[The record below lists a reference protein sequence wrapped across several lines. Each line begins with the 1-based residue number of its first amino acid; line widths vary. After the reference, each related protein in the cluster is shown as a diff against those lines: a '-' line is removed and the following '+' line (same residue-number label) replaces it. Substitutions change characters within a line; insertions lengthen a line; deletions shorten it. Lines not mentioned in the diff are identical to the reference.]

1 MAREPVAPEGHQV
14 GSVSASSVFDDDWEG
29 ITLEL
34 PEEPVELRSAL
45 RDALLD
51 GKQWRDGLDDD
62 LCIGRWLWER
72 WGLSLEHEGLDRDGF
87 FDALEANRRELWLW
101 LVGER
106 QWVQFLE
113 GQAGRI
119 VRRLPSA
126 GGSSATDA
134 D

>member
-1 MAREPVAPEGHQV
+1 MARKGRQV
-14 GSVSASSVFDDDWEG
+14 GSVSTSTVFDDDWDG

-51 GKQWRDGLDDD
+51 GRQWRDGLDDD

-72 WGLSLEHEGLDRDGF
+72 WGQSLEHQGLDRDGF
-87 FDALEANRRELWLW
+87 SDALVANRRELWLW

-119 VRRLPSA
+119 IRRLPGADGSA
-126 GGSSATDA
+126 ATETD
-134 D
+134 

>member
-1 MAREPVAPEGHQV
+1 
-14 GSVSASSVFDDDWEG
+14 VSTSSVFDDDWDG

-51 GKQWRDGLDDD
+51 GRQWRDGLDDD

-72 WGLSLEHEGLDRDGF
+72 WGQSLGHQGLDRDGF
-87 FDALEANRRELWLW
+87 FDALVANRRELWLW

-119 VRRLPSA
+119 IRRLPGADGSA
-126 GGSSATDA
+126 ATETD
-134 D
+134 